1 MQTVL
6 ITGCSTGIGYETA
19 LHLARNGWRV
29 FATMRDLKKA
39 GPLRTAAR
47 GLPLELLQL
56 DVTKAA
62 SVRRAVATVLLR
74 AGRIDALVNNAGYG
88 VFGASDEF
96 TDAECRSQF
105 DVNLYGLH
113 RVTREC
119 LPVMR
124 RQAQG
129 RVVLVG
135 SLAGRVA
142 FAGIGLYCASK
153 FAVEAY
159 AESLRLE
166 GEPFGVQAAV
176 VEPGQIRTP
185 FKVNQVKS
193 KLLVS
198 GSSAHQGGM
207 EAAYEASRFR
217 ASDAPG
223 PAAVAR
229 VIGGALAAPNM
240 KVRYP
245 VGPDAVWIP
254 RVRWVLP
261 ESAWGA
267 LMRGVYWTYRRKA
280 NDSGRRLT
288 VSGRPGTYT
297 NLKLT
302 AESRQPTACSVALV
316 SGSTSG
322 IGLACVKLLASRG
335 WRVYAGYRDARKLP
349 ILRSETAGL
358 DVRPIRLDV
367 DQAASVDRAVST
379 LIHKEGK
386 IDALVN
392 NAGFALA
399 GCWEDLSDGDL
410 SAQMETNVFGCL
422 RLVRAV
428 APVLRAQGSGR
439 IVNIAS
445 VAAFTAAPGLG
456 AYSASKH
463 ALSALTEAW
472 RLELAPFGVQVT
484 EVDPGEFKTHIVSA
498 TRRGR
503 GVSPNSAYGNFYRNF
518 ETYVGREFGKAPA
531 PVGVA
536 RVVAKALESSRMARR
551 YLVKPGDRALWFLKW
566 LLQDSLWLWILGKAI
581 PVPPGPE
588 PPRKPEG

>member
-19 LHLARNGWRV
+19 LHLARGGWRV
-29 FATMRDLKKA
+29 FATMRDPKKA
-39 GPLRTAAR
+39 GPLRAAAK
-47 GLPLELLQL
+47 GLPLEILPL
-56 DVTKAA
+56 DVTRPA
-62 SVRRAVATVLLR
+62 SVRKAVAQVLRR

-96 TDAECRSQF
+96 TDAECRAQF
-105 DVNLYGLH
+105 DTNLYGLH

-124 RQAQG
+124 RQGGG
-129 RVVLVG
+129 RVILVG

-159 AESLRLE
+159 TESLRLE
-166 GEPFGVQAAV
+166 GAPFGVQAAV

-185 FKVNQVKS
+185 FKVNQVRS
-193 KLLVS
+193 KRLAS

-207 EAAYEASRFR
+207 EAAYAASKFR
-217 ASDAPG
+217 GDRAPG
-223 PAAVAR
+223 PEAVAR
-229 VIGGALAAPNM
+229 AIGGALAAPRM
-240 KVRYP
+240 KTRYP
-245 VGPDAVWIP
+245 VGPDAVWFP
-254 RVRWVLP
+254 RIRWVLP
-261 ESAWGA
+261 ESAWGL
-267 LMRGVYWTYRRKA
+267 LMRGVYWTYRKKA
-280 NDSGRRLT
+280 AVGLNEGGQPSAQ
-288 VSGRPGTYT
+288 P
-297 NLKLT
+297 LKLKPT
-302 AESRQPTACSVALV
+302 SDSRQPNDCSVALV

-322 IGLACVKLLASRG
+322 IGLACVKMLGERG

-349 ILRSETAGL
+349 ILRRETAGL

-367 DQAASVDRAVST
+367 NRAPSVDRAAAELVRQ
-379 LIHKEGK
+379 EGRL
-386 IDALVN
+386 DALVN

-399 GCWEDLSDGDL
+399 GCWEDLSDADL

-428 APVLRAQGSGR
+428 SPVLRAQGSGR

-445 VAAFTAAPGLG
+445 VAAFTSAPGLG

-484 EVDPGEFKTHIVSA
+484 EVDPGEFKTNIVSV
-498 TRRGR
+498 TRRVR
-503 GVSPNSAYGNFYRNF
+503 GVSPKSAYGKFYGNF
-518 ETYVGREFGKAPA
+518 ETYVEREFGKAPA

-536 RVVAKALESSRMARR
+536 RVVVKALESTRMGRR
-551 YLVKPGDRALWFLKW
+551 YLVKPSDRMIWFLKW
-566 LLQDSLWLWILGKAI
+566 LLPDVLWLWILGKAI

-588 PPRKPEG
+588 PLRKPEG